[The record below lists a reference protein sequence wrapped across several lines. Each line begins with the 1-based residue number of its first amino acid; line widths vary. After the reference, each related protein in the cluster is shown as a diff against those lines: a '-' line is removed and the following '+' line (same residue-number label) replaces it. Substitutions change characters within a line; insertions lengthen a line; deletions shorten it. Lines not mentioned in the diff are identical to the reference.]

1 MDKKTYK
8 CSEIKTPLG
17 EMIAISDEEHLY
29 LLAFIDQKG
38 LLNKIKK
45 FSPIIGMTEPIDL
58 IKNELKEYFLKNLL
72 SFKTPYKTL
81 GTTFQK
87 KAWQQ
92 LSLIKYGKTLSY
104 AEQAKLINKP
114 KAFRAVA
121 NANSQNPLA
130 IIIPCH
136 RVILK
141 NGGLSGY
148 AAGVDKK
155 EWLLRHEVN

>member
-1 MDKKTYK
+1 MDKKRYK
-8 CSEIKTPLG
+8 CGEIKTPLG
-17 EMIAISDEEHLY
+17 EMIAISDEDHLY

-45 FSPIIGMTEPIDL
+45 FSPITGITKPIDL

-72 SFKTPYKTL
+72 KFKTPYKIL

-87 KAWQQ
+87 EAWQQ
-92 LSLIKYGKTLSY
+92 LALIRYGETKSY
-104 AEQAKLINKP
+104 AEQAKLMDKP

-148 AAGVDKK
+148 AGGVDKK
-155 EWLLRHEVN
+155 AWLLRHEVD